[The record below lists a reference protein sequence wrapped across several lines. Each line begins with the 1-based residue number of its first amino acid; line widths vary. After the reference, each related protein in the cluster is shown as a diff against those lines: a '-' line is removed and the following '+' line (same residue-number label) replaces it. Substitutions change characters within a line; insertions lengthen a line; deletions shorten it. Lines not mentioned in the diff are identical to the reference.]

1 MHAPIKTGIDFR
13 TEIEQKL
20 NIREQRGVI
29 QMTDLVYDVL
39 SFVSVSLFV
48 ATFAIWVSVI

>member
-1 MHAPIKTGIDFR
+1 MHAPIKKGIDFR

>member
-1 MHAPIKTGIDFR
+1 MAIKAGVDIR
-13 TEIEQKL
+13 TKMEQKL

-29 QMTDLVYDVL
+29 PMTDLVYDVL

>member
-1 MHAPIKTGIDFR
+1 M
-13 TEIEQKL
+13 EQKI

-29 QMTDLVYDVL
+29 SMTDLVYDVL

-48 ATFAIWVSVI
+48 ATFAIWVSAI